1 MSFEDLNQFHSFYFA
16 EVINFK
22 REQSGIVIVVELR
35 DSGERE
41 REREREREI
50 LSFLL
55 FGINRNGLTTF
66 ILKIAHRHNLGV
78 IKNGGFLKPIL
89 TNLI

>member
-41 REREREREI
+41 RERERKRERERERNMRI
-50 LSFLL
+50 DFHGSALMSELLDFLEKQSV
-55 FGINRNGLTTF
+55 GLPAPMGTS
-66 ILKIAHRHNLGV
+66 LL
-78 IKNGGFLKPIL
+78 
-89 TNLI
+89 